1 MRATTLALAA
11 AVLALPAAARADG
24 LRGFL
29 SVSPTFQ
36 AIQDPGVGG
45 RYTAAG
51 ATLDPAYPDVR
62 YRDPAWAG
70 TSGPWYEALRLGI
83 ALPTA
88 ERVEDPG
95 WSLQVAPSVDYLRES
110 GAYGSEGAY
119 YGAVVSAARQFAT
132 RQRIG
137 LGVGIYDGLQE
148 TRLYPF
154 LLVDWEFNDQ
164 WRLTN
169 PVATGPAG
177 PAGLELRYRF
187 DNQWELGAG
196 GAWRSY
202 RYRLDDAGLAAGS
215 VGEERGIAAFLH
227 LARDFGPR
235 YSVDIYAG
243 ALLEGELRL
252 ENSAGTELLRTK
264 FDPAPL
270 MGITFTGRF

>member
-1 MRATTLALAA
+1 MRATTLAFAA
-11 AVLALPAAARADG
+11 AVLALPAAAAADG

-29 SVSPTFQ
+29 SISPAFQ
-36 AIQDPGVGG
+36 ATQGPGSGG
-45 RYTAAG
+45 RYTDAG
-51 ATLDPAYPDVR
+51 GTLNPAYPGDR
-62 YRDPAWAG
+62 HRDPAWVGA
-70 TSGPWYEALRLGI
+70 SGPWYEALRLGI
-83 ALPTA
+83 ALPPTERA
-88 ERVEDPG
+88 EDYG
-95 WSLQVAPSVDYLRES
+95 WSLQVAPSVDYLREP
-110 GAYGSEGAY
+110 GAYGSDAAP
-119 YGAVVSAARQFAT
+119 YGAVVSAARLFAT
-132 RQRIG
+132 RQRVG
-137 LGVGIYDGLQE
+137 LGVGIYDSFQE

-202 RYRLDDAGLAAGS
+202 RYRLDDLGLAAGS

-227 LARDFGPR
+227 LARNFGPR

-243 ALLEGELRL
+243 AMLDGELRL
-252 ENSAGTELLRTK
+252 ENSAGSELLRTK